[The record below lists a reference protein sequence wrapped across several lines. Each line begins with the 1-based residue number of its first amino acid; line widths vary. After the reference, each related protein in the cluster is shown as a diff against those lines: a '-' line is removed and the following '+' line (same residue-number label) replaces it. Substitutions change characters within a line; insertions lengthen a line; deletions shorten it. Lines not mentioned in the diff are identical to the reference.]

1 MRLKKMK
8 KINSFEE
15 LRGLMLSLG
24 AKEEKLEGF
33 TFLELECGEKKS
45 NQHRAQADEQK
56 EKAQACK

>member
-1 MRLKKMK
+1 M
-8 KINSFEE
+8 INSVEE
-15 LRGLMLSLG
+15 LQALLLGLG
-24 AKEEKLEGF
+24 AKEEKLDGF

>member
-1 MRLKKMK
+1 MN
-8 KINSFEE
+8 NSLEK
-15 LRGLMLSLG
+15 LRALLLGLG
-24 AKEEKLEGF
+24 TKEEKLDGF